1 MKRIMA
7 LDVGERRIG
16 VAVSDPL
23 GVIARTLTVVQ
34 RKADDTAIARIKSLL
49 DEQDVGRLVVGH
61 PRLLSGEVG
70 SQARAVE
77 EFARELEA
85 ATEVAIEMWD
95 ERLSTVTAAR
105 VLTEQGESTRQQKT
119 RIDAVAAAVILQDY
133 LDASRLRASLIHK
146 DDESYD

>member
-23 GVIARTLTVVQ
+23 GIIARSLTVV
-34 RKADDTAIARIKSLL
+34 RRETDEAAIAQIRALM

-61 PRLLSGEVG
+61 PRLLSGKVG

-77 EFARELEA
+77 DFARQLEA
-85 ATEVAIEMWD
+85 AVAVPLEMWD

-105 VLTEQGESTRQQKT
+105 VLSERGQSAREQKQT
-119 RIDAVAAAVILQDY
+119 IDAVAAAVILQDY
-133 LDASRLRASLIHK
+133 LDASRLRASMS
-146 DDESYD
+146 DEEQEDHE